1 MCGSGAGMILMAPT
15 AASAAAAGTSSPHSA
30 ALSPLA
36 ATAPRSSASPTS
48 DSGSP
53 AVYENG
59 AEEKVR
65 RMKAELKNS
74 EIGWVCNEGQPIP
87 LLETLLNPQNWFVKS
102 DLYSEL

>member
-1 MCGSGAGMILMAPT
+1 MFGSGAGISMHPT
-15 AASAAAAGTSSPHSA
+15 AASAAAAGVTPQTS

-36 ATAPRSSASPTS
+36 TYTPRTSAPPSS
-48 DSGSP
+48 DSGLL

-87 LLETLLNPQNWFVKS
+87 LLETLLKPQNWFVKS
-102 DLYSEL
+102 DLY

>member
-1 MCGSGAGMILMAPT
+1 L
-15 AASAAAAGTSSPHSA
+15 
-30 ALSPLA
+30 
-36 ATAPRSSASPTS
+36 
-48 DSGSP
+48 P

-59 AEEKVR
+59 AEEKAR

>member
-1 MCGSGAGMILMAPT
+1 L
-15 AASAAAAGTSSPHSA
+15 
-30 ALSPLA
+30 L
-36 ATAPRSSASPTS
+36 
-48 DSGSP
+48 

-87 LLETLLNPQNWFVKS
+87 LLETLLKPQNWFVKS
-102 DLYSEL
+102 DLY